1 MKTNLIPGIQNL
13 SGTIKSPSG
22 KKVIFKTYKR
32 ANGTT
37 ETRAYFVSPDS
48 YQRRTKIK
56 PKEIA
61 CRQKFSD
68 AMAKLNALSEEQKKE
83 YAEQAKRSNY
93 TFNGK
98 QYKSIRGYIMA
109 RVYAELSAGVDVK

>member
-1 MKTNLIPGIQNL
+1 MKANLIPGIQNL
-13 SGTIKSPSG
+13 SGSIKSPSG

-56 PKEIA
+56 PKEIEI
-61 CRQKFSD
+61 RNKFAQVQAAVS
-68 AMAKLNALSEEQKKE
+68 ALSEERKRELHRQWKKDG
-83 YAEQAKRSNY
+83 YKY
-93 TFNGK
+93 NGK
-98 QYKSIRGYIMA
+98 TYGTLRGYMMA
-109 RVYAELSAGVDVK
+109 RLYADLSAGVDSK

>member
-1 MKTNLIPGIQNL
+1 MKTNLFPGIQNL

-22 KKVIFKTYKR
+22 KKVIFKTFKR

-68 AMAKLNALSEEQKKE
+68 AMAKLNALSEEQ
-83 YAEQAKRSNY
+83 AKRSKY

-109 RVYAELSAGVDVK
+109 RVYAELSAGVDLG